1 MINRW
6 PVPGNLSQLKALLDR
21 LYKSAV
27 AWSWIFNGVRLI
39 SGVVLLPLVL
49 RELSTADLGMYYVLL
64 SLIALAPIIDFGFG
78 PTIGRFIG
86 YAMGGAKTL
95 QAQGVHKSA
104 EVASSP
110 NYTLLWQL
118 LLTTRTLY
126 RYIAIGV
133 FIIMGIWGTYLVEM
147 GIDKMPSSLIYHPSS
162 PLIIHLAWGITLVA
176 TVSDIYWNWWSTCL
190 FGMNEVRSAARI
202 GLLAVS
208 VRLILAAGLLLGGAG
223 LLSVPIGNLV
233 GSVVWRSFARWR
245 CLALL
250 KNQARPEK
258 INIKENLRILWPNS
272 WRLGVQFMSGY
283 LTINANTAI
292 CLAAFG
298 LVANAKYGL
307 SVQLMNIAA
316 DMAAVW
322 TSTRWPLITQFQS
335 RHEHLSIQRTLWPR
349 YWLLN
354 ITFLILAGGIIFYG
368 PTLLQWWG
376 SGKEML
382 PTPWLQVLMLYSFL
396 YMQFVMWGTLIA
408 TGNRLPLLWPTVAT
422 NVLSLALSLALVHFT
437 TLGLGALVLG
447 PLLAGLIFNY
457 WYWPPFAARG
467 IGTTLFHFIF
477 FGPSVKNASRT

>member
-6 PVPGNLSQLKALLDR
+6 PVPSNLSQLKALHHR
-21 LYKSAV
+21 LYNSAV
-27 AWSWIFNGVRLI
+27 VWSWIFNGVRLI

-95 QAQGVHKSA
+95 QAQGVFKSA
-104 EVASSP
+104 EVVASP

-133 FIIMGIWGTYLVEM
+133 FIVMGIWGTYVVELRI
-147 GIDKMPSSLIYHPSS
+147 GETSSELITR
-162 PLIIHLAWGITLVA
+162 LAWGITLVA
-176 TVSDIYWNWWSTCL
+176 TVSDIYWNWWNTYL
-190 FGMNEVRSAARI
+190 LGMNEVRSAARI
-202 GLLAVS
+202 GLLAML
-208 VRLILAAGLLLGGAG
+208 VRLVVAGGLLLGGAG
-223 LLSVPIGNLV
+223 LLSVPIASLV
-233 GSVVWRSFARWR
+233 SSAIWRCLARMK

-250 KNQARPEK
+250 KNQPRPEK
-258 INIKENLRILWPNS
+258 IDIKENLRILWPNS

-316 DMAAVW
+316 DMAAIW
-322 TSTRWPLITQFQS
+322 TSTRWPLIAQFQS
-335 RHEHLSIQRTLWPR
+335 RHEPLSIQRVLWPR

-354 ITFLILAGGIIFYG
+354 ITFLILAGGVVFCG
-368 PTLLQWWG
+368 PTLLQLFG

-382 PTPWLQVLMLYSFL
+382 PAPWLQVLMPYVFL
-396 YMQFVMWGTLIA
+396 NMQFTMWGTLIA

-422 NVLSLALSLALVHFT
+422 NVLSLVLSLALVHFT

-477 FGPSVKNASRT
+477 FGPSVKNESRT